1 MASTAAQD
9 EFNALFNKS
18 SYNTGKSH
26 PEDARSSTPR
36 ANGHGSDTSRSPSP
50 AQSFL
55 NLEDDDED
63 TAEDLAVKA
72 MRGTYYIP
80 RATRQA
86 NTGPKGVIADAQAF
100 EQARRQAQSVRSV
113 AQRPRQSYSQSNSR
127 SPPAMVE
134 DEKSSE
140 EDEDDERFLESW
152 RQKRLLELNQKSVSG
167 MLGRGGKKVY
177 GHLQRVDAEGFLN
190 AVEGSPADTVV
201 IVLIHDHSSEISNL
215 VEEAVREMASTFTT
229 SRFVKLHYTEAEFEP
244 AGVPALL
251 AYRNG
256 DKFAGFVPVSD
267 EIPDHEELSAKSLT
281 ALLQRHQVL

>member
-201 IVLIHDHSSEISNL
+201 IVLIHDHSVCIPSLGILSRHAILTPPSLTVRNL
-215 VEEAVREMASTFTT
+215 KPGRRS
-229 SRFVKLHYTEAEFEP
+229 SP
-244 AGVPALL
+244 
-251 AYRNG
+251 RNG
-256 DKFAGFVPVSD
+256 QHIHH
-267 EIPDHEELSAKSLT
+267 IPLRQT
-281 ALLQRHQVL
+281 ALHRSRVRARRRTRSPSVPQRRQIRRFRARVR